1 MTTGLLRASAFAGL
15 MIVLAG
21 YILIYRPL
29 ETAAAD
35 RYVQLDA
42 ARATLEQRLD
52 RTKRIPSLER
62 ERVVLDRQLRSLH
75 AGDRRAATVDRF
87 LRAVSRVAAR
97 SGVTVENVAGDVR
110 QSVMANARATPAP
123 PVEELPLDLTLRGRY
138 GDVIRAVRDLDG
150 GDVAARI
157 TLGSLGSADRRTG
170 ISPRL
175 NAAFHITLLRESDDV
190 PIAPV
195 HPL

>member
-1 MTTGLLRASAFAGL
+1 MTIDLLRASAFAGL
-15 MIVLAG
+15 VIVLAG
-21 YILIYRPL
+21 YVLIYRPL

-42 ARATLEQRLD
+42 GRATLEQRLD

-62 ERVVLDRQLRSLH
+62 ERIAFDRQLRSLH
-75 AGDRRAATVDRF
+75 AGERRAATVDRF
-87 LRAVSRVAAR
+87 LRAVSGVAAR
-97 SGVTVENVAGDVR
+97 NGVAVENVAGDVR
-110 QSVMANARATPAP
+110 QPVAPNARATPAP
-123 PVEELPLDLTLRGRY
+123 PVEEVPLELTLRGRY
-138 GDVIRAVRDLDG
+138 GDVIRAVRDLDS

-175 NAAFHITLLRESDDV
+175 NAAFHITLLREPDDV
-190 PIAPV
+190 PVAPV